1 MLMLDSRKKSK
12 EESWKEMSNLGCA
25 GYQSTVIVVELDI
38 IDVSVL
44 IDNLYI
50 YIIEYRGGRKASN

>member
-38 IDVSVL
+38 IDASVL

-50 YIIEYRGGRKASN
+50 